1 MVRPHLYSVLAT
13 LKVIALVLKAFNY
26 RHEFFV
32 RSGVVKLS
40 ALKLLRKESNR
51 VPLLSVLL

>member
-1 MVRPHLYSVLAT
+1 MAP
-13 LKVIALVLKAFNY
+13 VLKALDYCYKFL
-26 RHEFFV
+26 V

>member
-1 MVRPHLYSVLAT
+1 MVRPHFYSVLAT
-13 LKVIALVLKAFNY
+13 FKVVAPMLKAFNY
-26 RHEFFV
+26 HHEFFV

-51 VPLLSVLL
+51 VLLLSVLL

>member
-1 MVRPHLYSVLAT
+1 MVRPHFYSVLAT
-13 LKVIALVLKAFNY
+13 FKIVVPILKAFNY
-26 RHEFFV
+26 HYKFFV

-51 VPLLSVLL
+51 VLLLSVLL